1 MSELSESDA
10 VAPDRPSTVPQTA
23 AETSAERPWPLRLL
37 SEKLKAHIDR
47 APAAWVEGQVI
58 ELNRRANVSYLTLR
72 DVDAEISLSVTL
84 FGSVLDSMATPLERG
99 ARVVAQLKPDF
110 WMKTGR
116 LSMQGRQIRAVGLGD
131 LLARIELLRQSL
143 AAEGLFAEDRKKPLP
158 LLPRRIGLITGRESD
173 AMKDVLRNAALRWPA
188 VQFEVREVAVQGV
201 NSVAQVSAALAEL
214 DADESVDVIVIARG
228 GGSLEDLLGFSNES
242 LIRAVA
248 AAKTPV
254 VSAIGHEADRPL
266 LDDVADL
273 RASTPTDA
281 AKRIVPDLAEELA
294 LVNQA
299 RQQLARGMSV
309 FVQRERE
316 RLAQLRSRP
325 VLANPDGMI
334 SVRADDLHR
343 LQDRSFTLISG
354 MVLRHRDTLAH
365 LLAQVRSLSPQK
377 TLDRGYA
384 VLQLESGEVV
394 QQPAQAPEGT
404 ALRVRLA
411 RGEISATSHGGADPA
426 QPESTDDPT
435 SSTSSAKGR
444 K

>member
-1 MSELSESDA
+1 MTG
-10 VAPDRPSTVPQTA
+10 PDEQNPQQPSTVPETA

-84 FGSVLDSMATPLERG
+84 FGSVLDSMTVPLERG

-131 LLARIELLRQSL
+131 LLARIEVLRQAL
-143 AAEGLFAEDRKKPLP
+143 ATEGLFAAERKKPLP
-158 LLPRRIGLITGRESD
+158 LLPRRIGLITGRDSD

-214 DADESVDVIVIARG
+214 DADEQIDVIVIARG
-228 GGSLEDLLGFSNES
+228 GGSLEDLLGFSNEA
-242 LIRAVA
+242 LVRAVA
-248 AAKTPV
+248 AANTPV

-281 AKRIVPDLAEELA
+281 AKRIVPDLTEELA
-294 LVNQA
+294 RVNQA
-299 RQQLARGMSV
+299 RQQLSRTMTV
-309 FVQRERE
+309 FVQRESE
-316 RLAQLRSRP
+316 RLTQLRSRP

-334 SVRADDLHR
+334 SVRAEDLAR
-343 LQDRSFTLISG
+343 LQDRSYGLMSG
-354 MVLRHRDTLAH
+354 LLVRHRDVLAH

-384 VLQLESGEVV
+384 VVQLTSGEVV
-394 QQPAQAPEGT
+394 QESSRAPAGT
-404 ALRVRLA
+404 ALRIRLA
-411 RGEISATSHGGADPA
+411 EGLISATSHGENNPETS
-426 QPESTDDPT
+426 ESTT
-435 SSTSSAKGR
+435 TSSAKGQ

>member
-1 MSELSESDA
+1 MSDSDA
-10 VAPDRPSTVPQTA
+10 RGPAEASTAAEPSTVPETA

-47 APAAWVEGQVI
+47 TPAAWVEGQVI

-84 FGSVLDSMATPLERG
+84 FGSVLDSMAAPLERG

-131 LLARIELLRQSL
+131 LLARIEILRQAL
-143 AAEGLFAEDRKKPLP
+143 AAEGLFDQDRKKPLP
-158 LLPRRIGLITGRESD
+158 LLPRRIGLITGRNSD
-173 AMKDVLRNAALRWPA
+173 AMKDVLRNAALRWPS

-214 DADESVDVIVIARG
+214 DADEQVDVIVIARG
-228 GGSLEDLLGFSNES
+228 GGSLEDLLGFSNEA

-248 AAKTPV
+248 AAHTPV

-266 LDDVADL
+266 LDEVADL

-299 RQQLARGMSV
+299 RHQLARGMTI

-316 RLAQLRSRP
+316 RLVQLRSRP

-334 SVRADDLHR
+334 LVRKDDLDR
-343 LQDRSFTLISG
+343 VRERSFASISS
-354 MVLRHRDTLAH
+354 MTARHRDALAH

-384 VLQLESGEVV
+384 VLQLPGGGVV
-394 QQPAQAPEGT
+394 RTAEQAPEGT
-404 ALRVRLA
+404 QLQVRLA
-411 RGEISATSHGGADPA
+411 KGLLTAISQGESNQKPSRATNA
-426 QPESTDDPT
+426 E
-435 SSTSSAKGR
+435 KGR

>member
-1 MSELSESDA
+1 MSPLSESDA
-10 VAPDRPSTVPQTA
+10 RDPDRPSTIPPTA
-23 AETSAERPWPLRLL
+23 AETSAEHPWPLRLL

-84 FGSVLDSMATPLERG
+84 FGSVLDSMATPLARG

-131 LLARIELLRQSL
+131 LLARIEVLRQAL
-143 AAEGLFAEDRKKPLP
+143 AAEGLFAADRKKPLP
-158 LLPRRIGLITGRESD
+158 LLPRRIGLITGRDSD

-214 DADESVDVIVIARG
+214 DADEQVDVIVIARG

-248 AAKTPV
+248 AAETPV

-266 LDDVADL
+266 LDEVADL

-299 RQQLARGMSV
+299 RQQLARGLTV
-309 FVQRERE
+309 FIQRERE
-316 RLAQLRSRP
+316 RLTQLRSRP

-334 SVRADDLHR
+334 SVRAEDLHR
-343 LQDRSFTLISG
+343 LQERSFGLISG
-354 MVLRHRDTLAH
+354 LVVRHRDTLAH

-384 VLQLESGEVV
+384 VLQLDSGEVV
-394 QQPAQAPEGT
+394 QRPAQAPEGT
-404 ALRVRLA
+404 ALRIRLA
-411 RGEISATSHGGADPA
+411 HGGISAASLGENSANPVN
-426 QPESTDDPT
+426 PINP
-435 SSTSSAKGR
+435 AKGP